1 MAEVR
6 MTLEEYEAI
15 RRLITSERESEGAR
29 LALRTNDNPEKATAK
44 PRRRSKYNKELSKQ
58 LKRLGIKHPRTK
70 QSDLMAKAHTATRK
84 SLKMPARRKR
94 K

>member
-15 RRLITSERESEGAR
+15 RRLITSERESEGST
-29 LALRTNDNPEKATAK
+29 LADRTVPGADTKK
-44 PRRRSKYNKELSKQ
+44 PRKRSKYNRELQRQ
-58 LKRLGIKHPRTK
+58 LKRLAVKHPRTK
-70 QSDLMAKAHTATRK
+70 QPQLMSKAHAATRK
-84 SLKMPARRKR
+84 ALGMPARRRR